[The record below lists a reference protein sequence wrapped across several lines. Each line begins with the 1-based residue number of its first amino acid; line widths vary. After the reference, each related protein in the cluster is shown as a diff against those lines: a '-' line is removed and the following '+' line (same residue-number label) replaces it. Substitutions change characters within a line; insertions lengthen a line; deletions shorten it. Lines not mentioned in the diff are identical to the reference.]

1 MLTVAATPIEYFS
14 YYILKFKIQDNMLI
28 MNETIRSANLYK
40 KLSLN
45 AKFLLILQ
53 SLY

>member
-1 MLTVAATPIEYFS
+1 
-14 YYILKFKIQDNMLI
+14 MLI
-28 MNETIRSANLYK
+28 ENEMIGSANLYK
-40 KLSLN
+40 KLSLI